1 MARSFPSVGNT
12 ARLNDMGKHRIRISV
27 LDDDASVR
35 NALSR
40 LLRASDFDVRAYGTG
55 EEFLAAIHGFR
66 PQCAIIDLH
75 MPGMNG
81 RDVQRHIAEAEP
93 DIAVIVITG
102 HDSPKSRTECLNDGA
117 SAYLTKPVDEML
129 LLTAIHDATAKQ
141 AMLKRKQAIH

>member
-55 EEFLAAIHGFR
+55 EEFLAAIDGFH
-66 PQCAIIDLH
+66 PHCAIIDLH
-75 MPGMNG
+75 MPGMSG
-81 RDVQRHIAEAEP
+81 RDVQRLIAKTES

-102 HDSPKSRTECLNDGA
+102 HDSSKSRTECLSDGA

-141 AMLKRKQAIH
+141 ATLKRKQAIH

>member
-1 MARSFPSVGNT
+1 MARSFPSVRNMV
-12 ARLNDMGKHRIRISV
+12 RQNDMGKLRIRISV

-55 EEFLAAIHGFR
+55 EEFLAAIDSFH
-66 PQCAIIDLH
+66 PHCAIIDLH

-81 RDVQRHIAEAEP
+81 RDVQRFIAKTES

-102 HDSPKSRTECLNDGA
+102 HDSSKSRTECLSDGA

-141 AMLKRKQAIH
+141 AALRRKHAIH